1 MPNLWRQFE
10 DLLPDSP
17 LLLGTVATHHADG
30 TVTVELLDG
39 GLLRVTGNSSVGDR
53 VFVRDGRVIGDAP
66 TLPTVEIEI

>member
-17 LLLGTVATHHADG
+17 LLVGTVVTGHNDG
-30 TVTVELLDG
+30 TVTVQLLGG
-39 GLLRVTGNSSVGDR
+39 GLVRVTGAGEPGDR
-53 VFVRDGRVIGDAP
+53 LFVRGSEVVGPAP

>member
-10 DLLPDSP
+10 ELLPDSP

-39 GLLRVTGNSSVGDR
+39 GPLRVTGSGSVGDR
-53 VFVRDGRVIGDAP
+53 VFVRDGRVTGDAP

>member
-17 LLLGTVATHHADG
+17 LLVGTVVTSHDDG
-30 TVTVELLDG
+30 TVTVQLLGG
-39 GLLRVTGNSSVGDR
+39 GLVRVTGAGGPGDR
-53 VFVRDGRVIGDAP
+53 LFVRGSEVVGPAP

>member
-17 LLLGTVATHHADG
+17 LLVGTVVTSHDDG
-30 TVTVELLDG
+30 TVTVQLLGG
-39 GLLRVTGNSSVGDR
+39 GLVRVTGAGEPGER
-53 VFVRDGRVIGDAP
+53 LFVRGAEVIGSAP